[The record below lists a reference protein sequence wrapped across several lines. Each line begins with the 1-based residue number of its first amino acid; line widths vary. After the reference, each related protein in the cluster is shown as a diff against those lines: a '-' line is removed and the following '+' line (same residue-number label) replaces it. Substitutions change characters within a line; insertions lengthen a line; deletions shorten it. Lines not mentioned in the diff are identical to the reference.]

1 MIGQI
6 IGNIYQIVD
15 KLGEGGMGSVYKGL
29 DLNLQ
34 RPVAIKVL
42 RPDLANNP
50 ALVERFHSE
59 AITLAK
65 LNHPNIAT
73 LYSFIPQDN
82 QFFMIMEF
90 VAGETL
96 ATLIA
101 RGAINYKEAIPLFCQ
116 ALEGIGQAHR
126 VGIIHRDIKPA
137 NLMVMTEDFGEKKIK
152 VMDFGIARILGTNRL
167 TNPGG
172 LVGTLHYMSPEQ
184 IKGQDIDTRSD
195 IYALGILLYEML
207 TGKLPFDANSE
218 YALLDM
224 HVKQPPPPLHLV
236 KPDVP
241 LLIEDAVLKAMAKSP
256 NERFQT
262 VGEFRSFLLNQ
273 TASLSNISSAVKET
287 KLESISSIQ
296 ATKVENIPILQ
307 ETKIEETPI
316 ISGTRVEENT
326 NPETRETRPQLKA
339 NTQQGI
345 NQLTNSDNP
354 LHINSPAQINYQLA
368 LQNQNKPVPPTDIVD
383 GAYPKPDN
391 FLKQHLIKIVA
402 GTTIILIVVVGL
414 TAKFFIF
421 PSNTIVSSSP
431 SPSPSPSPTSIAT
444 VVTKLITTNP
454 VEKEELLRV
463 IKSNPTLQEQILKE
477 ITESQLNFEMT
488 SEVEQEFLLAGANK
502 TLIESMMKKSYFA
515 PVPTPEPTATS
526 VPTNNFPGGGN
537 APNPKVITPSP
548 PDNLTNNNPT
558 ETTPKPK
565 PSPKVLD
572 LRPIPKPIDMAEK
585 LQRKKALENR
595 LKRLVDELSETSDP
609 LKREQ
614 IRKEVQKTNSEL
626 NKLK

>member
-96 ATLIA
+96 DKIIS
-101 RGAINYKEAIPLFCQ
+101 RGAINYQEAIPLFCQ

-126 VGIIHRDIKPA
+126 AGIIHRDIKPA
-137 NLMVMTEDFGEKKIK
+137 NLMVMTEDFGEKKVK

-167 TNPGG
+167 TSPGG

-195 IYALGILLYEML
+195 IYALGIVLYEML

-224 HVKQPPPPLHLV
+224 HVKQPPPLLHLV
-236 KPDVP
+236 KPDIP
-241 LLIEDAVLKAMAKSP
+241 LLIEDVVLKAMAKSP

-262 VGEFRSFLLNQ
+262 VGEFRNFLLNQ
-273 TASLSNISSAVKET
+273 TASLSNIVLSSNIKET
-287 KLESISSIQ
+287 KLESISNIQETKIESIP
-296 ATKVENIPILQ
+296 NIQ
-307 ETKIEETPI
+307 ETKIEEIPALG
-316 ISGTRVEENT
+316 STRVET
-326 NPETRETRPQLKA
+326 ANPQARETRQQPKT

-368 LQNQNKPVPPTDIVD
+368 LQNQNKAVPPTEIVD
-383 GAYPKPDN
+383 GVYPKPDN

-402 GTTIILIVVVGL
+402 GTTVILIIVVGL

-421 PSNTIVSSSP
+421 PSNITTN
-431 SPSPSPSPTSIAT
+431 SPSPSPTPISTAT

-463 IKSNPTLQEQILKE
+463 IKSNPTLQKQILKE
-477 ITESQLNFEMT
+477 IAELQFNFEMT

-502 TLIESMMKKSYFA
+502 ELIESMIKKSYVA

-526 VPTNNFPGGGN
+526 VPTNNFPGGGDS
-537 APNPKVITPSP
+537 PKVVTPNP
-548 PDNLTNNNPT
+548 PDNTTNST
-558 ETTPKPK
+558 QTTDKPK
-565 PSPKVLD
+565 PSPKPLD
-572 LRPIPKPIDMAEK
+572 IRPIPKPIDMAER

-609 LKREQ
+609 VKREQ
-614 IRKEVQKTNSEL
+614 IRKEVQQTNSEL

>member
-96 ATLIA
+96 DKIIS
-101 RGAINYKEAIPLFCQ
+101 RGAINYQEAIPLFCQ

-126 VGIIHRDIKPA
+126 AGIIHRDIKPA
-137 NLMVMTEDFGEKKIK
+137 NLMVMTEDFGEKKVK

-167 TNPGG
+167 TSPGG

-195 IYALGILLYEML
+195 IYALGIVLYEML

-224 HVKQPPPPLHLV
+224 HVKQPPPLLHLV
-236 KPDVP
+236 KPDIP
-241 LLIEDAVLKAMAKSP
+241 LFIEDVVVKSMAKSP
-256 NERFQT
+256 NEQFQT
-262 VGEFRSFLLNQ
+262 VAEFRNCLLNQ
-273 TASLSNISSAVKET
+273 TAILSNIVLSSNIKET
-287 KLESISSIQ
+287 KLESISNIQETKIESIP
-296 ATKVENIPILQ
+296 NIQ
-307 ETKIEETPI
+307 ETKIEEIPALG
-316 ISGTRVEENT
+316 STRVET
-326 NPETRETRPQLKA
+326 ANPQARETRQQPKT

-368 LQNQNKPVPPTDIVD
+368 LQNQNKAVPPTEIVD
-383 GAYPKPDN
+383 GVYPKPDN

-402 GTTIILIVVVGL
+402 GTTVILIIVVGL

-421 PSNTIVSSSP
+421 PSNITTN
-431 SPSPSPSPTSIAT
+431 SPSPSPTPISTAT

-463 IKSNPTLQEQILKE
+463 IKSNPTLQKQILKE
-477 ITESQLNFEMT
+477 IAELQFNFEMT

-502 TLIESMMKKSYFA
+502 ELIESMIKKSYVA

-526 VPTNNFPGGGN
+526 VPTNNFPGGGDS
-537 APNPKVITPSP
+537 PKVVTPNP
-548 PDNLTNNNPT
+548 PDNTTNST
-558 ETTPKPK
+558 QTTDKPK
-565 PSPKVLD
+565 PSPKPLD
-572 LRPIPKPIDMAEK
+572 IRPIPKPIDMAER

-609 LKREQ
+609 VKREQ
-614 IRKEVQKTNSEL
+614 IRKEVQQTNSEL

>member
-73 LYSFIPQDN
+73 LYSFIPQDK

-126 VGIIHRDIKPA
+126 AGIIHRDIKPA
-137 NLMVMTEDFGEKKIK
+137 NLMVMAEDFGEKKIK

-195 IYALGILLYEML
+195 IYALGIVLYEML

-236 KPDVP
+236 KPDIP

-256 NERFQT
+256 DERFQT

-273 TASLSNISSAVKET
+273 TASLSNISSGVKET

-296 ATKVENIPILQ
+296 ATKFENIPILQ
-307 ETKIEETPI
+307 ETKIEEIPI
-316 ISGTRVEENT
+316 IASTRVEENT
-326 NPETRETRPQLKA
+326 NPETRETRPQLKS

-368 LQNQNKPVPPTDIVD
+368 LQNQNKPLPPTEIVNET
-383 GAYPKPDN
+383 YPKPDN

-414 TAKFFIF
+414 TVKFLVF
-421 PSNTIVSSSP
+421 PGNTTVTA
-431 SPSPSPSPTSIAT
+431 SPSPSPTSIAT

-488 SEVEQEFLLAGANK
+488 SEVEQEFLIAGANK
-502 TLIESMMKKSYFA
+502 KLIESMMKKSYFA
-515 PVPTPEPTATS
+515 PPTPEPTATS

-537 APNPKVITPSP
+537 DPNPKVITPSP
-548 PDNLTNNNPT
+548 PDNLTNNNPI
-558 ETTPKPK
+558 EITPKPK
-565 PSPKVLD
+565 PSPKILE

-609 LKREQ
+609 VKREQ

>member
-96 ATLIA
+96 AKLIA

-126 VGIIHRDIKPA
+126 AGIIHRDIKPA
-137 NLMVMTEDFGEKKIK
+137 NLMVMTEDFEKKVK

-262 VGEFRSFLLNQ
+262 VVEFRNFLLNQ
-273 TASLSNISSAVKET
+273 PASLSNISSGIKET
-287 KLESISSIQ
+287 KLESIPSIQ
-296 ATKVENIPILQ
+296 VTKIENIPILQ

-316 ISGTRVEENT
+316 IGGTRVEENT
-326 NPETRETRPQLKA
+326 SSTTRETHLQAKA

-368 LQNQNKPVPPTDIVD
+368 LQNQNKPIPPTEIVN
-383 GAYPKPDN
+383 GTYPKPDN

-402 GTTIILIVVVGL
+402 GTAIILIVVVGL
-414 TAKFFIF
+414 TAKFLIF
-421 PSNTIVSSSP
+421 PSTIISS
-431 SPSPSPSPTSIAT
+431 SPSPSPTSIAT

-463 IKSNPTLQEQILKE
+463 IKSNPTLQEQIVEE
-477 ITESQLNFEMT
+477 IAELQLNFEMT
-488 SEVEQEFLLAGANK
+488 SEVEQEFLVAGANK
-502 TLIESMMKKSYFA
+502 KLIESMMKKSYFA

-537 APNPKVITPSP
+537 DPNPKVITPNP
-548 PDNLTNNNPT
+548 PDNLTNNNSM

-565 PSPKVLD
+565 PSPKPLD
-572 LRPIPKPIDMAEK
+572 IRPIPKPIDMAEK

-609 LKREQ
+609 VKREQ
-614 IRKEVQKTNSEL
+614 IRKEVQTTNSEL